1 MAHWIPDPLSGLPRR
16 PFKSTA
22 EIDDECEAI
31 LRRYLALPPA
41 VAIPLPL
48 STDLLTGLIEAE
60 AERLDLF
67 ADLGR
72 DVEGCTD
79 ISAHQ
84 RPWVRIN
91 RRLSLVPQLTHRL
104 RYTLAH
110 EYYHL
115 RFHAPFYQDH
125 LTNGGLL
132 SLAPA
137 WPGPAP
143 APSHPG
149 LAWGRV
155 DWREWQ
161 AAYGAGA
168 LLMPRTA
175 LQTLLQSL
183 DARAGRPPYREKTR
197 EAAAVVALVATGCE
211 VSRLAALIRL
221 KQQGWVVAA
230 SSRAACPRE
239 SGGGGWSRTRR

>member
-16 PFKSTA
+16 PYKSTA
-22 EIDDECEAI
+22 EIDDECEAL
-31 LRRYLALPPA
+31 LRCSFTLPPA
-41 VAIPLPL
+41 VALPLPL
-48 STDLLTGLIEAE
+48 STDFLTGLIEAE

-91 RRLSLVPQLTHRL
+91 RRLSLIPQLTHRL

-115 RFHAPFYQDH
+115 RFHAPFYQAH

-132 SLAPA
+132 SLAPS
-137 WPGPAP
+137 WQGPFQDPSAP
-143 APSHPG
+143 RPP
-149 LAWGRV
+149 WGRV

-175 LQTLLQSL
+175 LQALLQTHDDRS
-183 DARAGRPPYREKTR
+183 GRPPYREKTR
-197 EAAAVVALVATGCE
+197 EAAAVVALVATCCD

-221 KQQGWVVAA
+221 KQQGWVVVP
-230 SSRAACPRE
+230 SSGAACPRE
-239 SGGGGWSRTRR
+239 AGGGG